1 MFLEQLVNG
10 ISVGI
15 IYALVAVG
23 YSLVFGVLHIINL
36 CHGVIYTF
44 GAFMVY
50 IGIVQLELN
59 PILAILISCVLTG
72 MLGLL
77 VDRIGLKPL
86 RDKGSD
92 WTAAMI
98 SSIGCSY
105 IITNCLQIAFGSQ
118 LIRFP
123 VLLDFGSF
131 QLFGATI
138 TSQQIMIA
146 IVAIVLLI
154 LLTLVIRGTRVG
166 LAMRSV
172 CQSETAAAINGINV
186 NNIIT
191 FTFFLGAASAAI
203 AGALNA
209 SYYEYIRP
217 SMGNMMGLK
226 AFSAAVLGGIGSLT
240 GSVIGGVCIGVIEA
254 VAVYFLGGTYQDL
267 VAFFILFLVLLIRPY
282 GILGKKES
290 TKV

>member
-1 MFLEQLVNG
+1 
-10 ISVGI
+10 
-15 IYALVAVG
+15 
-23 YSLVFGVLHIINL
+23 
-36 CHGVIYTF
+36 
-44 GAFMVY
+44 
-50 IGIVQLELN
+50 
-59 PILAILISCVLTG
+59 

-77 VDRIGLKPL
+77 VDRIGLRPR

-105 IITNCLQIAFGSQ
+105 IITNCLQIAFGRQ

-154 LLTLVIRGTRVG
+154 LRTLVIRGTRVG

-172 CQSETAAAINGINV
+172 CLLYTSFRRSA
-186 NNIIT
+186 
-191 FTFFLGAASAAI
+191 FLFRSCCHL
-203 AGALNA
+203 LN
-209 SYYEYIRP
+209 
-217 SMGNMMGLK
+217 
-226 AFSAAVLGGIGSLT
+226 
-240 GSVIGGVCIGVIEA
+240 
-254 VAVYFLGGTYQDL
+254 
-267 VAFFILFLVLLIRPY
+267 LLIPY
-282 GILGKKES
+282 HK
-290 TKV
+290 